1 MIACQMTNDRWQVIF
16 IKFICSVEI
25 VIENN
30 QIVMNKLNTYLCL
43 LLVVIV
49 AAGCKV
55 KEPVFKADPA
65 LLKSID
71 SSFADADQQ
80 YQLMMKNL
88 PPNKFPKTFYPVTGK
103 FEACNSDWWVSGF
116 YPGSLLY
123 IYEQTKDTI
132 IYNEAER
139 ILKVLEKEKDNKTTH
154 DLGFMMYCSFGMA
167 NSIKPKPEYKDILI
181 SSARSLASRFN
192 PKVGCIQSW
201 DAKPDEFLVIIDN
214 MMNLELL
221 FWATRETG
229 DSTYYKIAVTHA
241 NTTMKNHFR
250 PDYSSYHVVNYHPE
264 TGQVQE
270 KRTDQGYAD
279 ESAWARGQAW
289 GLYGYTLMYRETK
302 DKRYLDQANHIAG
315 FLLQHPNMPEDKI
328 PFWDFNA
335 PDIPNALRDASAGA
349 VMAAALLELCRYNT
363 SGQAQLYFK
372 TAETMIRT
380 LSSAQYKAAIGTNG
394 GFILKH
400 GVGHMPKG
408 SEVDV
413 PLTYGD
419 YYYLEA
425 LKRYKDDAN

>member
-1 MIACQMTNDRWQVIF
+1 
-16 IKFICSVEI
+16 
-25 VIENN
+25 
-30 QIVMNKLNTYLCL
+30 MNKLNIYLSI
-43 LLVVIV
+43 LLVVMIAV
-49 AAGCKV
+49 GCTV
-55 KEPVFKADPA
+55 KETVFKTDPT

-71 SSFADADQQ
+71 RSFTDADRQ

-88 PPNKFPKTFYPVTGK
+88 PPNQFPKTFYPLTGK

-132 IYNEAER
+132 LYKETER
-139 ILKVLEKEKDNKTTH
+139 MLKVLEKEKNNKTTH

-167 NSIKPKPEYKDILI
+167 NSMNPKPEYKDILI

-229 DSTYYKIAVTHA
+229 DSTYYKMAVTHA

-250 PDYSSYHVVNYHPE
+250 PDYSSYHVINYHPE

-335 PDIPNALRDASAGA
+335 PDIPKALRDASAGA

-363 SGQAQLYFK
+363 SDQAQLYFK
-372 TAETMIRT
+372 TAEKMIRT
-380 LSSAQYKAAIGTNG
+380 LSSVQYKAALGTNG

-425 LKRYKDDAN
+425 LKRYKDYAN